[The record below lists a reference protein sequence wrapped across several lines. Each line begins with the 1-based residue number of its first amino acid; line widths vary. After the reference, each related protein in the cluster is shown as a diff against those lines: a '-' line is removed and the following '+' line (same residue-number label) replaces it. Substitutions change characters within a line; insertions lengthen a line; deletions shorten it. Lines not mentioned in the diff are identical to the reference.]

1 MPDIVKIKN
10 INGKR
15 MIQLPDN
22 LQLEDHRY
30 YLKKVG
36 NVVHLIPVHDPWR
49 GMMDAVSDFT
59 EDYMENRDQPNA
71 EKRQPIG

>member
-10 INGKR
+10 IKGKR
-15 MIQLPDN
+15 TIQLPDN
-22 LQLEDHRY
+22 LQLEHHRY

-49 GMMDAVSDFT
+49 EMMDAVSDFT
-59 EDYMENRDQPNA
+59 EDFMENRDQPNA